1 MSSIKLQNSGMIK
14 LPFRMWKYIW
24 LFYLKFFLE
33 VNIIESK
40 SEILQRGNKGS
51 SVFYEVKI
59 LLYCQSAL
67 FTVEDK
73 FRSSILYLFQNNTF
87 RRVTWEKSE
96 LENHVVW
103 ETLKRE
109 KYYSKRLPVGWQN
122 IHHNNAHFKK
132 CPWYCGKKY
141 RK

>member
-14 LPFRMWKYIW
+14 RPFRMWKYIW

-73 FRSSILYLFQNNTF
+73 FRSSILFL
-87 RRVTWEKSE
+87 
-96 LENHVVW
+96 LI
-103 ETLKRE
+103 
-109 KYYSKRLPVGWQN
+109 SK
-122 IHHNNAHFKK
+122 
-132 CPWYCGKKY
+132 
-141 RK
+141 